1 MKKETGYRWKFFN
14 AGSAY
19 QASIN
24 SVEDIENIGMLD
36 RKLWSTLACPTSGLF
51 FDSKLLQILD
61 ADTDGRIRY
70 GDVVAATQWTC
81 SMLKDR
87 STLLD
92 GADGLKISNIDDSS
106 DEGKTLVA
114 SARTVLSNLG
124 KSESDEV
131 CVADFA
137 DTTKIFANSAF
148 NADGVITEL
157 SCGGD
162 ASLEALFADILSV
175 TPPKKDRSGRDGI
188 NADDVK
194 NFFDGAKA
202 QIAWLDS
209 KSAAFSASPLGAATD
224 GAYAAFAAVKD

>member
-1 MKKETGYRWKFFN
+1 MKKETGYRWKFFK

-70 GDVVAATQWTC
+70 GDAVAATQWAC
-81 SMLKDR
+81 NMLKDR
-87 STLLD
+87 STLLN

-137 DTTKIFANSAF
+137 DATKIFANSAF

-162 ASLEALFADILSV
+162 ACLKPFLPTFF
-175 TPPKKDRSGRDGI
+175 RSPHPRRIVRAG
-188 NADDVK
+188 
-194 NFFDGAKA
+194 
-202 QIAWLDS
+202 
-209 KSAAFSASPLGAATD
+209 TE
-224 GAYAAFAAVKD
+224 